1 MLYSSSDVLL
11 LSLCNVE
18 LTVVLKKTRNQF
30 RFKRKTYNR
39 VLISMMSFN
48 VGMWR
53 PVVFFYSFKPNV
65 LFYSVNKALLVKKIP
80 FCLQ

>member
-18 LTVVLKKTRNQF
+18 LTVVLKKTRNPF

-53 PVVFFYSFKPNV
+53 PVVFFIVLNQTYSFTQSTK
-65 LFYSVNKALLVKKIP
+65 LYW
-80 FCLQ
+80 